1 MKSCIRS
8 SSAVSRISSLFD
20 GHPVLLQI
28 VGNRR
33 KRRHVRHPAVQK
45 QTKNILV
52 NTQTAEGRGLQESVL
67 LTILLT
73 SLLIE
78 GSRLQIML
86 EFAA

>member
-33 KRRHVRHPAVQK
+33 KRHPAVQK

-52 NTQTAEGRGLQESVL
+52 NTQTEGRGLQESVL